1 MSTHTHTHTHTE
13 RERERER
20 EINTMDESLLN
31 EIDNDSRGK
40 YMIWDSCRL
49 WEVYVVRMC
58 YIHVQEFSTVH

>member
-1 MSTHTHTHTHTE
+1 
-13 RERERER
+13 
-20 EINTMDESLLN
+20 MDESLLN